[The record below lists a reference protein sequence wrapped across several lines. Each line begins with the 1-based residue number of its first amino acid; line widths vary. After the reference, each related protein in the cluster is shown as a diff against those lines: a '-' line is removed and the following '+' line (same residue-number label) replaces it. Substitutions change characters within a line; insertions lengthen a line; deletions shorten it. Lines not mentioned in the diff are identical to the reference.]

1 MRRSG
6 GEVDD
11 LVERDTCSVQVDSDT
26 VCSSSVDRLF
36 EVFVWQVLRF
46 EGVPFASWLDFL
58 RCFEPAVFK
67 SLRPLVSL
75 SGRDVRLLLRADDR
89 DADGCGRDSR
99 GDGGNKSK
107 AQNVKHINVQ
117 EWGPVRCWT
126 LTT

>member
-1 MRRSG
+1 MTRSFVG
-6 GEVDD
+6 AEVWGEVDD

-46 EGVPFASWLDFL
+46 EGVLFASRLDFL

-67 SLRPLVSL
+67 SLRPLVSF

-89 DADGCGRDSR
+89 DADGCGRDSH
-99 GDGGNKSK
+99 GDGGNKTQSAK
-107 AQNVKHINVQ
+107 RQAH
-117 EWGPVRCWT
+117 
-126 LTT
+126 

>member
-1 MRRSG
+1 MTRSFVG
-6 GEVDD
+6 AEVWGEVDD

-46 EGVPFASWLDFL
+46 EGVLFASRLDFL

-67 SLRPLVSL
+67 SLRPLVSF

-99 GDGGNKSK
+99 GDGGNKKQSAK
-107 AQNVKHINVQ
+107 RQAH
-117 EWGPVRCWT
+117 
-126 LTT
+126 